1 MPALSYYNNI
11 PTATQ
16 LLRDSQPLMLANFA
30 SIMTLIDQNHVDFA
44 DPNNAGMHN
53 LLQMVPQSNA
63 LANQPTAPTGGMVLY
78 NAIPNVAADANFP
91 VTLTNS
97 ELNLVRQGSAAV
109 LPITASIL
117 NGSSPTV
124 FQPGWTYLPS
134 GILLKWSANV
144 TATGQQ
150 TITFPTGA
158 DIPVFGTC
166 LTVLVSIAEG
176 TPGTDLNHAIRVT
189 GVNPTNFAVYASGR
203 TVTGPATVVF
213 TYLAIGY

>member
-1 MPALSYYNNI
+1 MAALSYYNNI

-53 LLQMVPQSNA
+53 LLQMVPQSN
-63 LANQPTAPTGGMVLY
+63 LSANRPVAPTSGMVLY
-78 NAIPNVAADANFP
+78 NAIPNAADDTQFP
-91 VTLTNS
+91 VTLATS
-97 ELNLVRQGSAAV
+97 ELNLIRQGGSSI

-117 NGSSPTV
+117 SGATPTV

-134 GILLKWSANV
+134 GIILKWSGNI

-150 TITFPTGA
+150 TITFPVGA
-158 DIPVFGTC
+158 GIPVFGTC

-176 TPGTDLNHAIRVT
+176 SPGTDVNHAIRVT
-189 GVNPTNFAVYASGR
+189 GVNPTNFQVYASGR
-203 TVTGPATVVF
+203 TVTGSATVVF